1 VTTARR
7 QPART
12 AKTAAKA
19 ASAAGKSSAAKAAG
33 TASDGTA
40 KPSPEQA
47 AESSGK
53 KSTGRTPTSRSATRK
68 GTTRTSGAGSGT
80 GKSATRKSA
89 SPGAAAADATITSRR
104 PADVIVLAGPPGML
118 KATVSVEN
126 AVDQRVAVRGLTLH
140 RSGQQ
145 AVTGGGAALIAPGAT
160 AHLPVSFR
168 LEPGTAPGEYP
179 AEVEVGG
186 IRREAVLLVAAD
198 LSLHVSPR
206 RLLAEVG
213 STPVTLSVTNDGNV
227 ELPLA
232 AVVRART
239 DDGGPDPG
247 PDVTL
252 TLDAATTAAP
262 GTTTVVQ
269 GDLVVPTGLDPTRRH
284 TARVPVGTADL
295 DVIILPRD
303 PSE

>member
-7 QPART
+7 KPAKSTAAPAEGTRKAAPGKAAPRKAAEGTRKAAKAAPRKTAQRKAAAGKAAPRKTATRT
-12 AKTAAKA
+12 TTKATAAKA
-19 ASAAGKSSAAKAAG
+19 AAAKA
-33 TASDGTA
+33 TTA
-40 KPSPEQA
+40 KASA
-47 AESSGK
+47 APRAVSE
-53 KSTGRTPTSRSATRK
+53 P
-68 GTTRTSGAGSGT
+68 
-80 GKSATRKSA
+80 
-89 SPGAAAADATITSRR
+89 AADA
-104 PADVIVLAGPPGML
+104 IVLTGPPGLL

-140 RSGQQ
+140 RSGQE
-145 AVTGGGAALIAPGAT
+145 ALTGAGAAVIAPGAT
-160 AHLPVSFR
+160 ALVPVAFR
-168 LEPGTAPGEYP
+168 LEPDTPPGDYP

-186 IRREAVLLVAAD
+186 IRREAVLRVEAD
-198 LSLHVSPR
+198 FSLHVSPR

-213 STPVTLSVTNDGNV
+213 DSPVSLSVVNDGNV
-227 ELPLA
+227 PIDLA

-252 TLDAATTAAP
+252 TLTGATTAAP
-262 GTTTVVQ
+262 GTTTVLR
-269 GDLVVPTGLDPTRRH
+269 GSLAVPVELDPTRRH

-303 PSE
+303 PLE